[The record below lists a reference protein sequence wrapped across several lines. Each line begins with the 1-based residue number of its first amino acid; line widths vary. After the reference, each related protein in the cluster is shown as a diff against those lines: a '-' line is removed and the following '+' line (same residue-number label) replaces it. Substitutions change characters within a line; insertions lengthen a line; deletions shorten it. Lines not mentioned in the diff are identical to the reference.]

1 MSSENTLWVFKK
13 IVCQNLVWCKI
24 TLSFLLLLFLLRDDE
39 DTFKILIST
48 DIHLGYLE
56 KDAIRGN
63 DTYNTLEEI
72 LKHAK
77 TEQVHIMNVI

>member
-1 MSSENTLWVFKK
+1 MEDYTVF
-13 IVCQNLVWCKI
+13 VLFGF
-24 TLSFLLLLFLLRDDE
+24 SFRDDE

-63 DTYNTLEEI
+63 DSYNTLEEI
-72 LKHAK
+72 LEHAK
-77 TEQVHIMNVI
+77 TKQVHTVFVISITITEKYNF

>member
-13 IVCQNLVWCKI
+13 TEYQNLVWCKI
-24 TLSFLLLLFLLRDDE
+24 TLYFLFFFLLRDDE

-63 DTYNTLEEI
+63 DSYKTFDEI

-77 TEQVHIMNVI
+77 TEQVHIVNII